1 MATIRGVYPLYISSF
16 HQRYGDVVRIRP
28 DSLSFCS
35 SQAAKDILSS
45 KAGRGQLQK
54 DPSVYT
60 ASLNGSHSILTTPS
74 DKDHGRYRRL
84 LSHGFSDKAIR
95 EQETVLTKYIDLLIK
110 GLQRS
115 GKPQDM
121 VAWFNWTTFDII
133 GDLVFN
139 WSFDCLRNEAYHEW
153 IPFILTSIK
162 TVIIS
167 SELCRY
173 PGVAH
178 LLKWMF
184 RSQMLASRQKALAFT
199 ADRVSHRITSPTED
213 RMDFLGYILRHE
225 SKETGMSRA
234 EIEATANV
242 LVLAGSETTATLLAG
257 AVYYLIANPH
267 VKQRLMS
274 EIREVFVKEEEITI
288 SSVSKLPFLQA
299 VLEEVLRIYPPVTL
313 GSPRLVGYRGAIIA
327 GHVVPP
333 KVRDTMN
340 FKKVFIIL

>member
-1 MATIRGVYPLYISSF
+1 
-16 HQRYGDVVRIRP
+16 
-28 DSLSFCS
+28 
-35 SQAAKDILSS
+35 
-45 KAGRGQLQK
+45 
-54 DPSVYT
+54 
-60 ASLNGSHSILTTPS
+60 
-74 DKDHGRYRRL
+74 
-84 LSHGFSDKAIR
+84 
-95 EQETVLTKYIDLLIK
+95 
-110 GLQRS
+110 
-115 GKPQDM
+115 M

-333 KVRDTMN
+333 KTVVVDSRYAAAHSPRNFRDPESFVPERWLDDPAYKNDDRAAAQPFSLGPRNCIGKNLAYAEMRLILTRVIWNFNLEGTMDTCTWLKRSKTFSLWEKPPLLVQLTPVVRQ
-340 FKKVFIIL
+340 